1 MMKKK
6 KSTGTPEAAAA
17 ASQKSE
23 TCAGARMRVSV
34 ERLVECCKRSNGIIS
49 VVATMLGVDWHTAD
63 SYIKKCPQ
71 AQEAFKSSRE
81 AICDVAES
89 KLLLIVN
96 NPNHPRHYDAL
107 VFLLTGGRSP
117 EKKPAY
123 LESLE
128 PPSWVEQ
135 QILEEDGH
143 SRNGKDLA
151 AVNDIV
157 IHYVANPGST
167 AQQNHDYFA
176 SSSSKVSSHYIV
188 GLDGEIIQCLP
199 LDEYSAC
206 TNERNKDTI
215 SIEVC
220 HPDEDGKFND
230 ETYASLIK
238 LTAWLCDKADL
249 DTGHVIRHHDVTGK
263 ICPKYYVENPEAW
276 DQLLTDVKKAM

>member
-107 VFLLTGGRSP
+107 VFLLTTLA
-117 EKKPAY
+117 KKRGFTQKIEQEVSGIKAPPA
-123 LESLE
+123 LS
-128 PPSWVEQ
+128 
-135 QILEEDGH
+135 
-143 SRNGKDLA
+143 
-151 AVNDIV
+151 IV
-157 IHYVANPGST
+157 IE
-167 AQQNHDYFA
+167 
-176 SSSSKVSSHYIV
+176 K
-188 GLDGEIIQCLP
+188 
-199 LDEYSAC
+199 
-206 TNERNKDTI
+206 
-215 SIEVC
+215 
-220 HPDEDGKFND
+220 
-230 ETYASLIK
+230 
-238 LTAWLCDKADL
+238 
-249 DTGHVIRHHDVTGK
+249 
-263 ICPKYYVENPEAW
+263 
-276 DQLLTDVKKAM
+276 